1 MGTRLVERFDVQAH
15 RGGSGLTPE
24 NTLEAFGAALSLGVS
39 TLECDV
45 HVSSDEVLV
54 VSHDR
59 EIVSGPHT
67 GRLIHQLTHEQLQ
80 TVDVAGLRAV
90 DFPERPTA
98 TGLLMPALD
107 DVLALLH
114 ERGADEV
121 GLNVEIK
128 YDATAP
134 DEGATRD
141 VFVELLV
148 GAIRRAGLTSRAS
161 VQSFDWGALKK
172 VRRADPEMRLNLLL
186 NPTYLK
192 DVGSAPSP
200 WLDDVR
206 LADFGDD
213 PLATAA
219 SLGFNAVSPI
229 HGRPFRSGID
239 DAAYTPVVT
248 RELVEHAHLLGL
260 RVVPYVVDDPATM
273 GHFVDL
279 GVDGL
284 ITDYPDRLRT
294 VLAERGEALPT
305 AYPVP
310 RSSREHQ

>member
-1 MGTRLVERFDVQAH
+1 MATRLVERFDVQAH

-24 NTLEAFGAALSLGVS
+24 NTLEAFGAALTLGVS

-45 HVSSDEVLV
+45 HVSRDQVLV

-67 GRLIHQLTHEQLQ
+67 GQLVHQLTYDELRS
-80 TVDVAGLRAV
+80 VDVAGLRAA
-90 DFPERPTA
+90 DFPDRPAA
-98 TGLLMPALD
+98 TGLLMPAFA
-107 DVLALLH
+107 DVLALVA

-134 DEGATRD
+134 SEGATRD

-148 GAIRRAGLTSRAS
+148 DMVGRAGLTPRTS
-161 VQSFDWGALKK
+161 VQSFDWGALKM
-172 VRRADPEMRLNLLL
+172 VRRADPAMRLNLLL
-186 NPTYLK
+186 NPTYLR

-213 PLATAA
+213 PVATAA
-219 SLGFNAVSPI
+219 ALGFNAVSPI
-229 HGRPFRSGID
+229 HGRPYRSGVGD
-239 DAAYTPVVT
+239 PAYRPVVT
-248 RELVEHAHLLGL
+248 PELVEHAHLLGL

-284 ITDYPDRLRT
+284 ITDYPDRLRA
-294 VLAERGEALPT
+294 VLAERAEELPT
-305 AYPVP
+305 AYPV
-310 RSSREHQ
+310 SD